1 MRAHARNF
9 SGGHVFHHQNPLP
22 TAPMTR
28 RLTLTLLAALPAL
41 LAPAGAQAAKPVGPK
56 LTITERLCNRGADP
70 SERSI
75 VLTVNAALPTASTA
89 VQMRFTVQRRA
100 TKKGRWSTVPATP
113 DSGLGIWSA
122 STPGATLLSWTKTI
136 DGLDEGQQYRTRIDA
151 RGINDAGAATTRV
164 RRAYVT
170 CIQPQISA
178 KITLK
183 SVSSSVGAT
192 TDGGAGG
199 DTPAAAPAQP
209 SIELRNSGR
218 QASGPLRVTLTDLA
232 NGTEVWKTTIAGIP
246 GGKKRTV
253 SLNTRGCT
261 GAMRVTVQPV
271 ADIATGDTSR
281 LVSGVV
287 GCTVE

>member
-1 MRAHARNF
+1 
-9 SGGHVFHHQNPLP
+9 
-22 TAPMTR
+22 MTR
-28 RLTLTLLAALPAL
+28 RLTLPLLAALAAL
-41 LAPAGAQAAKPVGPK
+41 LAPTGAQAAKPVGPK

-75 VLTVNAALPTASTA
+75 VLTVNAALPAGSSA
-89 VQMRFTVQRRA
+89 VQLRFSVQRRA
-100 TKKGRWSTVPATP
+100 TKKARWTTVPATP
-113 DSGLGIWSA
+113 GSGLGTWSA

-151 RGINDAGAATTRV
+151 RGINDAGAATTRT

-183 SVSSSVGAT
+183 GVTVSNSGTS
-192 TDGGAGG
+192 TDGSDGVG
-199 DTPAAAPAQP
+199 PATAAFPT
-209 SIELRNSGR
+209 IELRNSGR
-218 QASGPLRVTLTDLA
+218 QASGPLRITLTDLA
-232 NGTEVWKTTIAGIP
+232 NGTEVWKTTIPGIP

-253 SLNTRGCT
+253 TLNTTGCT
-261 GAMRVTVQPV
+261 GPMRVTAQPV
-271 ADIATGDTSR
+271 ADLREGDTSR

-287 GCTVE
+287 DCPATS